1 MGAKNAAK
9 GAKNAAKGAIDR
21 IKNIRRPGK
30 YTEERVPEN
39 YTTFKGSHSTGMSV
53 YTGSGGNSIHPKDLI
68 PEPLPASKTSQPV
81 PKSSIAKTAAPLGK
95 SKYADP
101 LDFGAYP
108 DVYDSPGLQEGGSAP
123 TERWGRKRS
132 GYLDSMPLSPMV
144 EREITSPVNTGLVMF
159 LTLIFISFVILKK

>member
-9 GAKNAAKGAIDR
+9 GAAKGAVDR

-39 YTTFKGSHSTGMSV
+39 YTIYGEG
-53 YTGSGGNSIHPKDLI
+53 YTGSGGSSIHPKDLI

-95 SKYADP
+95 SNYADP

-123 TERWGRKRS
+123 TGRWARKRS
-132 GYLDSMPLSPMV
+132 GYLDSMTLSPMV
-144 EREITSPVNTGLVMF
+144 EHETRSPVNTGLVMF
-159 LTLIFISFVILKK
+159 LTLLFITLVILKK